1 MFGKLVILAIV
12 VSIVIKYFVIPV
24 FTFLG
29 LLVSRIGAQGP
40 MKHFLVVSLF
50 TLLVFTFGVFVWLVA
65 KFLKL
70 K

>member
-1 MFGKLVILAIV
+1 MFGKLVILTIV
-12 VSIVIKYFVIPV
+12 VLIVIRYFVIPV

-50 TLLVFTFGVFVWLVA
+50 TLLVFTFGVFVWLVT
-65 KFLKL
+65 KFLKPR
-70 K
+70 